1 MKHKEVH
8 GISSSN
14 TIRRVRNSVTH
25 HGKGIVCDNGP
36 NCWSFTPKKGD
47 GMCKPAGVKWG
58 YSSRKGSRTF
68 RDGFDSSKRPCC
80 AYHGHRMC
88 YSPIANKMTTHKK
101 RVINNR
107 LVNLNDEY
115 DPNEPEYDQYD
126 YYFDDEILEEIEYED
141 EKEIPDIDDAYRE
154 YEKMRLEE
162 IDLDAAY
169 AAYEKMKDDEWIF
182 LENEN

>member
-1 MKHKEVH
+1 MKPKEVR

-36 NCWSFTPKKGD
+36 NCWSFTPKKGE

-58 YSSRKGSRTF
+58 YSARNYSRTF
-68 RDGFDSSKRPCC
+68 RDGFDSKKRPRC

-88 YSPIANKMTTHKK
+88 GSPIANELTIHKK
-101 RVINNR
+101 RVINTR
-107 LVNLNDEY
+107 LVRLNNLEVEDDPYEY
-115 DPNEPEYDQYD
+115 
-126 YYFDDEILEEIEYED
+126 YYDDEIPEEIEYED
-141 EKEIPDIDDAYRE
+141 EKEIPDIDAVYAE
-154 YEKMRLEE
+154 YKKMRLEE